1 MLPQD
6 EGQPFPPYD
15 FPRECMW
22 RSARLAQGRGGLESL
37 KTGRPPGKLAP
48 SSSLPPG
55 MPQLFPAL
63 QAPIRLLASDA
74 PSESP
79 HFLISSTSPRGALW
93 KAVRLTLQQGNTR
106 GRAPPPQRA
115 LGYRCCPGA
124 AQSRLVLRGAPVGI
138 SLSGRPVQDLSAEI
152 RSHECPS
159 PGGLCRVSR
168 SGPPSSQ
175 VSEWRP
181 SLALSDCPLST
192 SVIVPT

>member
-79 HFLISSTSPRGALW
+79 HFLISSTSPRGGSVEGGPADPPAGQHQGARASAPARTW
-93 KAVRLTLQQGNTR
+93 LQVLSR
-106 GRAPPPQRA
+106 GRAESPRPP
-115 LGYRCCPGA
+115 
-124 AQSRLVLRGAPVGI
+124 RGPCG
-138 SLSGRPVQDLSAEI
+138 DLTVRTACAGSQC
-152 RSHECPS
+152 RDSQP
-159 PGGLCRVSR
+159 RVSIPR
-168 SGPPSSQ
+168 GPLQGFSFWP
-175 VSEWRP
+175 
-181 SLALSDCPLST
+181 A
-192 SVIVPT
+192 